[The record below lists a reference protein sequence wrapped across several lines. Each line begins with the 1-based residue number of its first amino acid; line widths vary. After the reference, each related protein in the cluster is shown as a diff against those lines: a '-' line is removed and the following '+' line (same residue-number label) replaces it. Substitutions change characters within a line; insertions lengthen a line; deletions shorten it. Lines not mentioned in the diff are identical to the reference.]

1 MTVLRQILPVLFRSS
16 GFLGVLLSFLLL
28 PNLILAQPDVDTD
41 KIVFEP
47 SLIPDSEE
55 QAKVLYSFNNS
66 GGQSLQLAPNQTVLP
81 AERLRIGE
89 AIKAYVDAVGDIEST
104 EGPFSNDL
112 TQDLFSAG
120 LLSQQIE
127 DHPRALDFFTR
138 AQRISRIND
147 GLNNLAQIPI
157 MQRMEFS
164 YKAGNQDSQVDKIQQ
179 GILEVYENNYGA
191 GSVELTPYLLEYGV
205 WNINAFLERSSILI
219 NIDRMDAGQ
228 FITDPQNYM
237 SQNNN
242 LRDTPLYYLFQSQQI
257 FINALQILLQEKD
270 YLNPTLLALERQLTK
285 TYFLSIH
292 RENILYQPDFFLTR
306 KKSKTGS
313 RLNTNAIEL
322 LESQEYRLGQESYER
337 SVSYI
342 SSNES
347 RTASQMAAIML
358 EAADWQL
365 LFERKVKAAREYEK
379 VHEFFLQYPEFAQE
393 AEPLLYPEMP
403 VVLPVFLPQPNSK
416 EKLDISLEQPLRYFG
431 YFDVSFQ
438 INRFGKAKSTRV
450 IGEGGEVT
458 RNMEIRMQNYLQNV
472 LFRPRF
478 REGKLDTDAIELRY
492 YLGI

>member
-306 KKSKTGS
+306 NKSKTGS

>member
-458 RNMEIRMQNYLQNV
+458 RNMEIRMQKYLQNV

>member
-306 KKSKTGS
+306 NKSKTGS

-416 EKLDISLEQPLRYFG
+416 EKLDISLEQPLRYIG